1 MRVLVT
7 VGIFPPDI
15 GGPATFVPKIAKY
28 FQDEL
33 NYEIEIL
40 TLSDNKNSNINDDF
54 SVKRIDRNLPIIYRW
69 IKTIF
74 TIYKMGKNK
83 DLIFVN
89 GLGTET
95 TIANIFL
102 KKKIIRKIVGDP
114 VWERAY
120 SKAKI
125 SESFDEFQDNK
136 NYGFSI
142 SLQKKMRSF
151 SIKKSDIVVTPSK
164 HLKNFIL
171 NLGFKNKIEI
181 INNGVF
187 IPEENTNIFT
197 NDQINITIVSRL
209 VSHKNI
215 KKIIR
220 AISDLNDPLI
230 YLNIIGD
237 GPELNQLQK
246 ISLESNNKDNII
258 FHGKL
263 NRDDINHIFLKS
275 DIYIQAS
282 NYEGLP
288 HSLLEAMSY
297 GIPVLCTPVGECKE
311 ILGNEDRG
319 YILDLPVSKNNIK
332 SKISQI
338 IGEKD
343 IANKKGERGKDFIN
357 EKYNLT
363 NSFNLYKNLFTRL
376 LEEEYK

>member
-1 MRVLVT
+1 MRILVT

-69 IKTIF
+69 LKTIF
-74 TIYKMGKNK
+74 TIYKLGKNK

-125 SESFDEFQDNK
+125 SESFDEFQVK

-142 SLQKKMRSF
+142 SLQKKVRSF

-215 KKIIR
+215 EKIIK
-220 AISDLNDPLI
+220 AISDLNSPLI
-230 YLNIIGD
+230 NLNIIGD

-263 NRDDINHIFLKS
+263 NRDEIDHIFLNS

-343 IANKKGERGKDFIN
+343 IAIKKGERGKDFIN

>member
-69 IKTIF
+69 LKTIF
-74 TIYKMGKNK
+74 TIYKLGKNK

-89 GLGTET
+89 GLGTEA

-125 SESFDEFQDNK
+125 SESFDEFQVK

-142 SLQKKMRSF
+142 SLQKKVRSF
-151 SIKKSDIVVTPSK
+151 SIKKSDIVVTPSQ

-263 NRDDINHIFLKS
+263 NRDEIDHIFLNS

-332 SKISQI
+332 SKISEI

>member
-1 MRVLVT
+1 MT

-69 IKTIF
+69 LKTIF
-74 TIYKMGKNK
+74 TIYKLGKNK

-89 GLGTET
+89 GLGTEA

-125 SESFDEFQDNK
+125 SESFDEFQVK

-142 SLQKKMRSF
+142 SLQKKVRSF
-151 SIKKSDIVVTPSK
+151 SIKKSDIVVTPSQ

-215 KKIIR
+215 EKIIK
-220 AISDLNDPLI
+220 AISDLNSPLI
-230 YLNIIGD
+230 NLNIIGD

-263 NRDDINHIFLKS
+263 NRDEINHIFLNS

-332 SKISQI
+332 SKISEI
-338 IGEKD
+338 IGEKN

>member
-69 IKTIF
+69 LKTIF
-74 TIYKMGKNK
+74 TIYKLGKNK

-89 GLGTET
+89 GLGTEA

-102 KKKIIRKIVGDP
+102 NKKIIRKIVGDP

-125 SESFDEFQDNK
+125 SESFDEFQVK

-142 SLQKKMRSF
+142 SLQKKVRSF

-215 KKIIR
+215 EKIIK
-220 AISDLNDPLI
+220 AISDLNSPLI
-230 YLNIIGD
+230 NLNIIGD

-319 YILDLPVSKNNIK
+319 YILDLPVTKNNIK
-332 SKISQI
+332 SKISEI
-338 IGEKD
+338 IGEKN

>member
-69 IKTIF
+69 LKTIF
-74 TIYKMGKNK
+74 TIYKLGKNK

-89 GLGTET
+89 GLGTEA

-125 SESFDEFQDNK
+125 SESFDEFQDK

-142 SLQKKMRSF
+142 SLQKKVRSF

-237 GPELNQLQK
+237 GPELNQLQR

-332 SKISQI
+332 SKIIEI
-338 IGEKD
+338 IGEKN

-357 EKYNLT
+357 ENYNLT

>member
-40 TLSDNKNSNINDDF
+40 TLSDNKISNTNDDF
-54 SVKRIDRNLPIIYRW
+54 SVKRIHRNLPIIYRW
-69 IKTIF
+69 LKTIF
-74 TIYKMGKNK
+74 TIYKLGKNK

-89 GLGTET
+89 GLGTEA

-125 SESFDEFQDNK
+125 SENFDEFQVK

-142 SLQKKMRSF
+142 SLQKKVRSF
-151 SIKKSDIVVTPSK
+151 SIKKSDIVVTPSQ

-215 KKIIR
+215 EKIIK
-220 AISDLNDPLI
+220 AISDLNSPLI
-230 YLNIIGD
+230 NLNIIGD

-263 NRDDINHIFLKS
+263 NRDEINYIFLNS

-332 SKISQI
+332 SKISEI

-343 IANKKGERGKDFIN
+343 IANKKGGRGKDFIN

-363 NSFNLYKNLFTRL
+363 NSFNLYKNLFTRV
-376 LEEEYK
+376 LEDEYK

>member
-1 MRVLVT
+1 MT

-69 IKTIF
+69 LKTIF
-74 TIYKMGKNK
+74 TIYKLGKNK

-125 SESFDEFQDNK
+125 SESFDEFQVK

-142 SLQKKMRSF
+142 SFQKKVRSF
-151 SIKKSDIVVTPSK
+151 SIKKSDIVVTPSQ

-215 KKIIR
+215 EKIIK
-220 AISDLNDPLI
+220 AISDLNSPLI
-230 YLNIIGD
+230 NLNIIGD

-332 SKISQI
+332 SKISEI
-338 IGEKD
+338 IGEKN

>member
-1 MRVLVT
+1 MRILVT

-69 IKTIF
+69 LKTIF
-74 TIYKMGKNK
+74 TIYKLGKNK

-89 GLGTET
+89 GLGTEA

-125 SESFDEFQDNK
+125 SESFDEFQVK

-142 SLQKKMRSF
+142 SLQKKVRSF
-151 SIKKSDIVVTPSK
+151 SIKKSDIVVTPSQ

-215 KKIIR
+215 KKIIK

-332 SKISQI
+332 SKISEI
-338 IGEKD
+338 IGEKN

>member
-1 MRVLVT
+1 MRILVT

-33 NYEIEIL
+33 NYEIDVL
-40 TLSDNKNSNINDDF
+40 TLSDSKNLNIKDDF
-54 SVKRIDRNLPIIYRW
+54 SVKRINRNLPIIYRW
-69 IKTIF
+69 LKTIF
-74 TIYKMGKNK
+74 TIYKLGRNK

-89 GLGTET
+89 GLGTEA

-125 SESFDEFQDNK
+125 SENFDEFQVK

-142 SLQKKMRSF
+142 SIQKKVRSF
-151 SIKKSDIVVTPSK
+151 SIKKSDIVVTPSQ

-215 KKIIR
+215 EKIIR
-220 AISDLNDPLI
+220 AISDLNNPLI

-237 GPELNQLQK
+237 GPELNKLQT
-246 ISLESNNKDNII
+246 ISLESENKNNII

-311 ILGNEDRG
+311 IMGNEDRG

-332 SKISQI
+332 SKISEI
-338 IGEKD
+338 ISEKN
-343 IANKKGERGKDFIN
+343 IANKKGERGKDFIT
-357 EKYNLT
+357 EKYNFK
-363 NSFNLYKNLFTRL
+363 NSFNLYKRLF
-376 LEEEYK
+376 EGEYK

>member
-40 TLSDNKNSNINDDF
+40 TLSDNKNLNINDDF

-69 IKTIF
+69 LKTIF
-74 TIYKMGKNK
+74 TIYKLGKNK

-114 VWERAY
+114 VWERTY

-125 SESFDEFQDNK
+125 SESFDEFQVK

-142 SLQKKMRSF
+142 SLQKKVRSF

-246 ISLESNNKDNII
+246 ISLESKNKDNII

-332 SKISQI
+332 SKISEI
-338 IGEKD
+338 IGEKN

>member
-69 IKTIF
+69 LKTIF
-74 TIYKMGKNK
+74 TIYKLGKNK

-125 SESFDEFQDNK
+125 SESFDEFQVK

-142 SLQKKMRSF
+142 SLQKKVRSF

-263 NRDDINHIFLKS
+263 NRNDINHIFLKS

-332 SKISQI
+332 SKIIEI
-338 IGEKD
+338 IGEKN

>member
-40 TLSDNKNSNINDDF
+40 TLSDNKNSNIKDDF

-69 IKTIF
+69 LKTIF
-74 TIYKMGKNK
+74 TIYKLGKNK

-89 GLGTET
+89 GLGTEA

-125 SESFDEFQDNK
+125 SESFDEFQVK

-142 SLQKKMRSF
+142 SLQKKVRSF
-151 SIKKSDIVVTPSK
+151 SIKKSDIVVTPSQ

-215 KKIIR
+215 EKIIK
-220 AISDLNDPLI
+220 AISDLNSPLI
-230 YLNIIGD
+230 NLNIIGD

-288 HSLLEAMSY
+288 HSLLEAMSF

-319 YILDLPVSKNNIK
+319 YILDLPVSKNNIR
-332 SKISQI
+332 SKISEI
-338 IGEKD
+338 ISEKD
-343 IANKKGERGKDFIN
+343 IANKKSEGGKDFVS

-363 NSFNLYKNLFTRL
+363 NSFNLYKNLFTKL
-376 LEEEYK
+376 LEEEHK

>member
-69 IKTIF
+69 LKTIF
-74 TIYKMGKNK
+74 TIYKLGKNK

-89 GLGTET
+89 GLGTEA

-102 KKKIIRKIVGDP
+102 NKKIIRKIVGDP

-125 SESFDEFQDNK
+125 SESFDEFQVK

-142 SLQKKMRSF
+142 SLQKKVRSF
-151 SIKKSDIVVTPSK
+151 SIKKTDIVVTPSQ

-215 KKIIR
+215 EKIIK
-220 AISDLNDPLI
+220 AISDLNSPLI
-230 YLNIIGD
+230 NLNIIGD

-263 NRDDINHIFLKS
+263 NRDEINHIFLNS

>member
-69 IKTIF
+69 LKTIF
-74 TIYKMGKNK
+74 TIYKLGKNK

-125 SESFDEFQDNK
+125 SESFDEFQVK

-142 SLQKKMRSF
+142 SLQKKVRSF

-215 KKIIR
+215 EKIIK
-220 AISDLNDPLI
+220 AISDLNSPLI
-230 YLNIIGD
+230 NLNIIGD

-332 SKISQI
+332 SKISEI

>member
-15 GGPATFVPKIAKY
+15 GGPATFVPKIANY
-28 FQDEL
+28 FQNDL

-69 IKTIF
+69 LKTIF
-74 TIYKMGKNK
+74 TIYKLGKNK

-89 GLGTET
+89 GLGTEA

-102 KKKIIRKIVGDP
+102 NKKIIRKIVGDP

-125 SESFDEFQDNK
+125 SESFDEFQVK

-142 SLQKKMRSF
+142 SLQKKVRSF

-215 KKIIR
+215 EKIIK
-220 AISDLNDPLI
+220 AISDLNSPLI
-230 YLNIIGD
+230 NLNIIGD

-319 YILDLPVSKNNIK
+319 YILDLPVTKNNIK
-332 SKISQI
+332 SKISEI
-338 IGEKD
+338 IGEKN

-363 NSFNLYKNLFTRL
+363 NSFYLYKNLFTRL

>member
-69 IKTIF
+69 LKTIF
-74 TIYKMGKNK
+74 TIYKLGKNK

-125 SESFDEFQDNK
+125 SESFDEFQVK

-142 SLQKKMRSF
+142 SLQKKVRSF

>member
-69 IKTIF
+69 LKTIF
-74 TIYKMGKNK
+74 TIYKLGKNK

-89 GLGTET
+89 GLGTEA

-125 SESFDEFQDNK
+125 SESFDEFQVK

-142 SLQKKMRSF
+142 SLQKKVRSF
-151 SIKKSDIVVTPSK
+151 SIKKSDIVVTPSQ

-215 KKIIR
+215 EKIIR
-220 AISDLNDPLI
+220 AISDLNSPLI
-230 YLNIIGD
+230 NLNIIGD

-263 NRDDINHIFLKS
+263 NRDEINHIFLKS

-332 SKISQI
+332 SKISEI
-338 IGEKD
+338 IGEKN

>member
-69 IKTIF
+69 LKTIF
-74 TIYKMGKNK
+74 TIYKLGKNK

-89 GLGTET
+89 GLGTEA

-102 KKKIIRKIVGDP
+102 NKKIIRKIVGDP

-125 SESFDEFQDNK
+125 SESFDEFQVK

-142 SLQKKMRSF
+142 SFQKKVRSF
-151 SIKKSDIVVTPSK
+151 SIKKSDIVVTPSQ

-215 KKIIR
+215 EKIIK
-220 AISDLNDPLI
+220 AISDLNSPLI
-230 YLNIIGD
+230 NLNIIGD

-263 NRDDINHIFLKS
+263 NKDEIDHIFLNS

>member
-1 MRVLVT
+1 MRILVT

-69 IKTIF
+69 LKTIF
-74 TIYKMGKNK
+74 TIYKLGKNK

-89 GLGTET
+89 GLGTEA

-114 VWERAY
+114 VWERTY

-125 SESFDEFQDNK
+125 SESFDEFQVK

-142 SLQKKMRSF
+142 SLQKKVRSF

-263 NRDDINHIFLKS
+263 NRDEIDHIFLNS

-343 IANKKGERGKDFIN
+343 IANKKGEKGKDFIN

>member
-69 IKTIF
+69 LKTIF
-74 TIYKMGKNK
+74 TIYKLGKNK

-102 KKKIIRKIVGDP
+102 NKKIIRKIVGDP

-125 SESFDEFQDNK
+125 SESFDEFQVK

-142 SLQKKMRSF
+142 SLQKKVRSF

-332 SKISQI
+332 SKIIEI
-338 IGEKD
+338 IGEKN

-357 EKYNLT
+357 ENYNLT

>member
-69 IKTIF
+69 LKTIF
-74 TIYKMGKNK
+74 TIYKLGKNK

-125 SESFDEFQDNK
+125 SESFDEFQVK

-142 SLQKKMRSF
+142 SLQKKVRSF

-215 KKIIR
+215 EKIIK
-220 AISDLNDPLI
+220 AISDLNSPLI
-230 YLNIIGD
+230 NLNIIGD

-332 SKISQI
+332 SKISEI
-338 IGEKD
+338 IGEKN

>member
-1 MRVLVT
+1 MT

-69 IKTIF
+69 LKTIF
-74 TIYKMGKNK
+74 TIYKLGKNK

-125 SESFDEFQDNK
+125 SESFDEFQVK

-142 SLQKKMRSF
+142 SLQKKVRSF

-215 KKIIR
+215 EKIIK

-338 IGEKD
+338 IGEKN

-357 EKYNLT
+357 ENYNLT

>member
-40 TLSDNKNSNINDDF
+40 TLSDNNNSNIKDDF

-69 IKTIF
+69 LKTIF
-74 TIYKMGKNK
+74 TIYKLGKNK

-89 GLGTET
+89 GLGTEA

-125 SESFDEFQDNK
+125 SESFDEFQVK

-142 SLQKKMRSF
+142 SFQKKVRSF
-151 SIKKSDIVVTPSK
+151 SIKKSDIVVTPSQ

-215 KKIIR
+215 GKIIK
-220 AISDLNDPLI
+220 AISDLNSPLI
-230 YLNIIGD
+230 NLNIIGD

-263 NRDDINHIFLKS
+263 NRDEIDHIFLNS

-332 SKISQI
+332 SKIIEI
-338 IGEKD
+338 IGEKN

-376 LEEEYK
+376 VEEEYK

>member
-1 MRVLVT
+1 MT

-69 IKTIF
+69 LKTIF
-74 TIYKMGKNK
+74 TIYKLGKNK

-125 SESFDEFQDNK
+125 SESFDEFQVK

-142 SLQKKMRSF
+142 SLQKKVRSF

-215 KKIIR
+215 EKIIR
-220 AISDLNDPLI
+220 AISDLNNPLI

-332 SKISQI
+332 SKISEI
-338 IGEKD
+338 IGEKN
-343 IANKKGERGKDFIN
+343 IANNKGERGKDFIN

>member
-1 MRVLVT
+1 MT

-69 IKTIF
+69 LKTIF
-74 TIYKMGKNK
+74 TIYKLGKNK

-89 GLGTET
+89 GLGTEA

-102 KKKIIRKIVGDP
+102 NKKIIRKIVGDP

-125 SESFDEFQDNK
+125 SESFDEFQVK

-142 SLQKKMRSF
+142 SFQKKVRSF
-151 SIKKSDIVVTPSK
+151 SIKKSDIVVTPSQ

-215 KKIIR
+215 EKIIK
-220 AISDLNDPLI
+220 AISDLNSPLI
-230 YLNIIGD
+230 NLNIIGD

-263 NRDDINHIFLKS
+263 NRDEIDHIFLNS

-376 LEEEYK
+376 HEEKYK

>member
-69 IKTIF
+69 LKTIF
-74 TIYKMGKNK
+74 TIYKLGKNK

-125 SESFDEFQDNK
+125 SESFDEFQVK

-142 SLQKKMRSF
+142 SLQKKVRSF
-151 SIKKSDIVVTPSK
+151 SIKKSDIVVTPSQ

-215 KKIIR
+215 EKIIK
-220 AISDLNDPLI
+220 AISDLNSPLI
-230 YLNIIGD
+230 NLNIIGD

>member
-69 IKTIF
+69 LKTIF
-74 TIYKMGKNK
+74 TIYKLGKNK

-125 SESFDEFQDNK
+125 SESFDEFQVK

-142 SLQKKMRSF
+142 SLQKKVRSF
-151 SIKKSDIVVTPSK
+151 SIKKSDIVVTPSQ

-332 SKISQI
+332 SKISEI

>member
-69 IKTIF
+69 LKTIF
-74 TIYKMGKNK
+74 TIYKLGKNK

-125 SESFDEFQDNK
+125 SESFDEFQVK

-142 SLQKKMRSF
+142 SLQKKVRSF

-215 KKIIR
+215 EKIIK
-220 AISDLNDPLI
+220 AISDLNSPLI
-230 YLNIIGD
+230 NLNIIGD

-332 SKISQI
+332 SKISEI
-338 IGEKD
+338 IGEKN

-357 EKYNLT
+357 ENYNLT

>member
-1 MRVLVT
+1 MT

-69 IKTIF
+69 LKTIF
-74 TIYKMGKNK
+74 TIYKLGKNK

-125 SESFDEFQDNK
+125 SESFDEFQVK

-142 SLQKKMRSF
+142 SLQKKVRSF

-181 INNGVF
+181 INNGVS
-187 IPEENTNIFT
+187 IPKESAEIFT
-197 NDQINITIVSRL
+197 NARINITIVSRL
-209 VSHKNI
+209 VTHKNI

-332 SKISQI
+332 SKISEI
-338 IGEKD
+338 VGEKN

>member
-1 MRVLVT
+1 MT

-69 IKTIF
+69 LKTIF
-74 TIYKMGKNK
+74 TIYKLGKNK

-89 GLGTET
+89 GLGTEA

-102 KKKIIRKIVGDP
+102 NKKIIRKIVGDP

-125 SESFDEFQDNK
+125 SESFDEFQVK

-142 SLQKKMRSF
+142 SLQKKVRSF
-151 SIKKSDIVVTPSK
+151 SIKKSDIVVTPSQ

-332 SKISQI
+332 SKINEI
-338 IGEKD
+338 IGEKN

>member
-69 IKTIF
+69 LKTIF
-74 TIYKMGKNK
+74 TIYKLGKNK

-125 SESFDEFQDNK
+125 SESFDEFQVK

-142 SLQKKMRSF
+142 SFQKKVRSF

-332 SKISQI
+332 SKIIEI
-338 IGEKD
+338 IGEKN

>member
-69 IKTIF
+69 LKTIF
-74 TIYKMGKNK
+74 TIYKLGKNK

-125 SESFDEFQDNK
+125 SESFDEFQVK

-142 SLQKKMRSF
+142 SLQKKVRSF
-151 SIKKSDIVVTPSK
+151 SIKKSDIVVTPSQ

-215 KKIIR
+215 EKIIR
-220 AISDLNDPLI
+220 AISDLNSPLI
-230 YLNIIGD
+230 NLNIIGD

-332 SKISQI
+332 SKISEI
-338 IGEKD
+338 IGEKN

>member
-69 IKTIF
+69 LKTIF
-74 TIYKMGKNK
+74 TIYKLGKNK

-125 SESFDEFQDNK
+125 SESFDEFQVK

-142 SLQKKMRSF
+142 SLQKKVRSF

-263 NRDDINHIFLKS
+263 NRDDINNIFLKS

-332 SKISQI
+332 SKIIEI
-338 IGEKD
+338 IGEKN

>member
-1 MRVLVT
+1 MT

-15 GGPATFVPKIAKY
+15 GGPATFVPKITKY

-40 TLSDNKNSNINDDF
+40 TLSDNKNSNIKDDF

-69 IKTIF
+69 LKTIF
-74 TIYKMGKNK
+74 TIYKLGKNK

-125 SESFDEFQDNK
+125 SESFDEFQVK

-142 SLQKKMRSF
+142 SLQKKVRSY
-151 SIKKSDIVVTPSK
+151 SVKKSDIVVTPSK

-246 ISLESNNKDNII
+246 ISFESNNKDNII

-319 YILDLPVSKNNIK
+319 YILDLPVSKNNIT
-332 SKISQI
+332 SKISEI
-338 IGEKD
+338 IGEKNN
-343 IANKKGERGKDFIN
+343 ANKKAERGKDFIN

-376 LEEEYK
+376 HEEEHT